1 MIEVRPVRS
10 KREQRQFLNFPL
22 DLYKGNPC
30 FVPPLW
36 MDEKKIFDKGYVYRD
51 TCEDECWLAFK
62 DGKVA
67 GRIQG
72 ILQKAS
78 NEKTGEK
85 RIRFTR
91 FDSIEDFEVAK
102 ALFEAAENWARGL
115 GMDTVCG
122 PLGYSDLEREGLL
135 IEGFD
140 QLSTFEEQYNA
151 PYYPEFIER
160 LGYTKEID
168 WNESQL
174 RSPAPEDAAELRKL
188 SEFILRRYNLH
199 IGKSRSTGDFLRK
212 YADGLFEVLDH
223 SYDGLY
229 GTVPFTDGMKKLLID
244 NFRLVV
250 NPKRTAVVLDE
261 NEKVV
266 AFAVS
271 FASLAKAVQPSRGH
285 LTPLALIRLLRA
297 LRRPDIIDLCLV
309 GVEPEWLNRG
319 VSTVFV
325 AGMVDMLEDPRVK
338 YLETNLNLEDNY
350 TIQNMWKRFDRTIH
364 KRRRSYIKKLS

>member
-1 MIEVRPVRS
+1 MIEVRPVRTR
-10 KREQRQFLNFPL
+10 REQRQFLNFPL

-102 ALFEAAENWARGL
+102 ALFETAEDWARKL

-174 RSPAPEDAAELRKL
+174 RSPSPEDAQELRKL
-188 SEFILRRYNLH
+188 SEFILKRYNLH

-244 NFRLVV
+244 NFKLVV

-364 KRRRSYIKKLS
+364 KRRRSYIKKLA

>member
-1 MIEVRPVRS
+1 MIEVKEVLTRRQQ
-10 KREQRQFLNFPL
+10 REFLNFPL
-22 DLYKGNPC
+22 DLYRDNPC

-36 MDEKKIFDKGYVYRD
+36 MDEKKIFDKNYLYRD
-51 TCEDECWLAFK
+51 QCEDICFLAYK

-78 NEKTGEK
+78 NSKTGEK

-91 FDSIEDFEVAK
+91 FDTVEDFEVAK
-102 ALFEAAENWARGL
+102 ALFAAVEDWARKI

-135 IEGFD
+135 IDGFD

-151 PYYPEFIER
+151 PYYPEFIEK
-160 LGYTKEID
+160 LGYAKEID
-168 WNESQL
+168 WNESML
-174 RSPAPEDAAELRKL
+174 RAPKESTDDLAKL
-188 SEFILRRYNLH
+188 SEFILKRYNLH
-199 IGKSRSTGDFLRK
+199 IGEARNASDFIKK
-212 YADGLFEVLDH
+212 YADGLFEVLDN

-244 NFRLVV
+244 NFKLVV
-250 NPKRTAVVLDE
+250 DPKRVAVVLDE
-261 NEKVV
+261 NEKVI

-271 FASLAKAVQPSRGH
+271 FPSLAKAVQPSRGH
-285 LTPLALIRLLRA
+285 LTPLALIRLLKA
-297 LRRPDIIDLCLV
+297 LKKPEIVDLCLV

-319 VSTVFV
+319 VSTIFIS
-325 AGMVDMLEDPRVK
+325 GMMDMLKDPNIK
-338 YLETNLNLEDNY
+338 YFETNLNLEDNY
-350 TIQNMWKRFDRTIH
+350 VIQNMWKRFDRTIH
-364 KRRRSYIKKLS
+364 KRRRSYIKKLA

>member
-10 KREQRQFLNFPL
+10 RREQKQFLNFPL
-22 DLYKGNPC
+22 DLYRDNPC

-36 MDEKKIFDKGYVYRD
+36 IDEKKIFSKNYVYRE

-91 FDSIEDFEVAK
+91 FDSIDDFEVAK

-135 IEGFD
+135 IDGFD

-160 LGYTKEID
+160 LGYVKEID

-174 RSPAPEDAAELRKL
+174 RAPSPEVAQQLRDL
-188 SEFILRRYNLH
+188 SEFILKRYNLH
-199 IGKSRSTGDFLRK
+199 IGECKSANDFISK

-244 NFRLVV
+244 NFKLVV
-250 NPKRTAVVLDE
+250 NPKRTAVILDS
-261 NEKVV
+261 NDKVV

-285 LTPLALIRLLRA
+285 LTPLALIRLLKA
-297 LRRPDIIDLCLV
+297 LRKPEIIDLCLV

-319 VSTVFV
+319 VSAVFV
-325 AGMVDMLEDPRVK
+325 SGMADMFDDPRLK

-364 KRRRSYIKKLS
+364 KHRRSYIKKLS

>member
-22 DLYKGNPC
+22 DLYKDNPC

-199 IGKSRSTGDFLRK
+199 IGKSRSTDDFLRK

>member
-1 MIEVRPVRS
+1 MTEIIEVKT
-10 KREQRQFLNFPL
+10 KRQQKDFLDFPL
-22 DLYKGNPC
+22 KLYKDNPC
-30 FVPPLW
+30 FVPPLYA
-36 MDEKKIFDKGYVYRD
+36 DEKKMFRADYVYYD
-51 TCEDECWLAFK
+51 TCEAVCYNAYR
-62 DGKVA
+62 DGKMV

-72 ILQKAS
+72 ILQKAH

-91 FDSIEDFEVAK
+91 FDTIDDFEVAK
-102 ALFEAAENWARGL
+102 ALFEAVEKWAREI

-135 IEGFD
+135 IDGFD

-151 PYYPEFIER
+151 PYYPEFIEK
-160 LGYTKEID
+160 LGYEKEID

-174 RSPAPEDAAELRKL
+174 RAPKEGAEDLKQL
-188 SEFILRRYNLH
+188 SEFLLKRYKLH
-199 IGKSRSTGDFLRK
+199 IGEARNANDFIRK

-244 NFRLVV
+244 NFKMVV
-250 NPKRTAVVLDE
+250 NPKRTAVILDE
-261 NEKVV
+261 NNKVI

-271 FASLAKAVQPSRGH
+271 FASLAKAVQPSQGR
-285 LTPLALIRLLRA
+285 LTPLALIRLLKA
-297 LRRPDIIDLCLV
+297 LRKPEIIDLCLV

-319 VSTVFV
+319 VSTVFIS
-325 AGMVDMLEDPRVK
+325 GMMDMLKDPNVK

-350 TIQNMWKRFDRTIH
+350 VIQNMWKRFDRTIH
-364 KRRRSYIKKLS
+364 KRRRSYIKKI

>member
-1 MIEVRPVRS
+1 MIEVKKVTTR
-10 KREQRQFLNFPL
+10 REQRQFLRFPL
-22 DLYKGNPC
+22 DLYKNNPC

-36 MDEKKIFDKGYVYRD
+36 MDEKKIFDKDYLYHD
-51 TCEDECWLAFK
+51 QCEDVCFLAYK

-91 FDSIEDFEVAK
+91 FDTIEDFEVAK
-102 ALFEAAENWARGL
+102 ALFEAVEAWAREI
-115 GMDTVCG
+115 GMNAVCG

-151 PYYPEFIER
+151 PYYGEFIEK
-160 LGYTKEID
+160 LGYEKEID

-174 RSPAPEDAAELRKL
+174 RAPSPEVGAELKQL
-188 SEFILRRYNLH
+188 SEFILKRYKLH
-199 IGKSRSTGDFLRK
+199 IGEAKNANDFIKK

-244 NFRLVV
+244 NFKLVV
-250 NPKRTAVVLDE
+250 NPKRTAVLLDE
-261 NEKVV
+261 NGKVI

-271 FASLAKAVQPSRGH
+271 FASLAKAVQPSQGRF
-285 LTPLALIRLLRA
+285 TPLALIRLLKA
-297 LRRPDIIDLCLV
+297 LRKPDIIDLCLV

-325 AGMVDMLEDPRVK
+325 SGMVDMLADPHVK

-350 TIQNMWKRFDRTIH
+350 MIQNMWKRFDRTIH
-364 KRRRSYIKKLS
+364 KRRRSYLKKLA

>member
-1 MIEVRPVRS
+1 MIEVRQVRS
-10 KREQRQFLNFPL
+10 KREQKQFLNFPL
-22 DLYKGNPC
+22 DLYKDNPC

-36 MDEKKIFDKGYVYRD
+36 MDEKKIFDKDYVYRE

-91 FDSIEDFEVAK
+91 FDSIDDFEVAK
-102 ALFEAAENWARGL
+102 ALFEAAEAWARSL

-135 IEGFD
+135 IDGFD

-151 PYYPEFIER
+151 PYYPDFIER

-174 RSPAPEDAAELRKL
+174 RAPSPEDAAELKKL
-188 SEFILRRYNLH
+188 SDFILKRYNLH
-199 IGKSRSTGDFLRK
+199 IGKSRNASDFLRK
-212 YADGLFEVLDH
+212 YVDGLFEVLDH

-229 GTVPFTDGMKKLLID
+229 GTVPFTDGMKKLLVD
-244 NFRLVV
+244 NFKLVV
-250 NPKRTAVVLDE
+250 NPKRTAVVLDG
-261 NEKVV
+261 NDKVI

-285 LTPLALIRLLRA
+285 LTPFALIRLLRA
-297 LRRPDIIDLCLV
+297 LRRPEIIDLCLV

-325 AGMVDMLEDPRVK
+325 AGMVDMLADPRVK

-364 KRRRSYIKKLS
+364 KHRRSYVKKLA

>member
-22 DLYKGNPC
+22 DLYKDNPC

-174 RSPAPEDAAELRKL
+174 RSPSPEDAAELRKL

-199 IGKSRSTGDFLRK
+199 IGKSRSTDDFLRK

-244 NFRLVV
+244 NFKLVV

>member
-1 MIEVRPVRS
+1 MIEVKKVET
-10 KREQRQFLNFPL
+10 KKQQRQFLNFPL
-22 DLYKGNPC
+22 DLYRNNPC

-36 MDEKKIFDKGYVYRD
+36 MDEKKIFDKNYLYHD
-51 TCEDECWLAFK
+51 QCEDVCFLAYK

-78 NEKTGEK
+78 NQKTGEK

-102 ALFEAAENWARGL
+102 ALFKAVEVWAREI
-115 GMDTVCG
+115 GMNAVCG

-151 PYYPEFIER
+151 PYYGEFIEK
-160 LGYTKEID
+160 LGYEKEID
-168 WNESQL
+168 WNESMLRAPKESTDDLKQL
-174 RSPAPEDAAELRKL
+174 SD
-188 SEFILRRYNLH
+188 FILKRYKLH
-199 IGKSRSTGDFLRK
+199 IGESRNANDFIRR
-212 YADGLFEVLDH
+212 YADGIFEVLDH

-244 NFRLVV
+244 NFKLVV
-250 NPKRTAVVLDE
+250 DPKRTAVVLDE
-261 NEKVV
+261 NEKVI

-271 FASLAKAVQPSRGH
+271 FPSLAKAVQPSQGR
-285 LTPLALIRLLRA
+285 LTPLALIRLLKA
-297 LRRPDIIDLCLV
+297 LKKPDIVDLCLV

-319 VSTVFV
+319 VSTIFIS
-325 AGMVDMLEDPRVK
+325 GMMDMLKDPNIK
-338 YLETNLNLEDNY
+338 YFETNLNLEDNY
-350 TIQNMWKRFDRTIH
+350 MIQNMWKRFDRTIH
-364 KRRRSYIKKLS
+364 KRRRSYLKKLS